1 MKKEKIIVDFQKQL
15 LTIYS
20 LVIRFNVDPYLLF
33 QDPMASY
40 DVNGH
45 DDNPMPRYDMIDS
58 NRHGT
63 RCAGEVAA
71 VANNSLCSLGI
82 AYHASVGGKNV

>member
-1 MKKEKIIVDFQKQL
+1 
-15 LTIYS
+15 
-20 LVIRFNVDPYLLF
+20 
-33 QDPMASY
+33 MASY

-63 RCAGEVAA
+63 RCAGKSRQSPTILSARSASPIMLQLA
-71 VANNSLCSLGI
+71 VRQFISNSNSYSIPGQI
-82 AYHASVGGKNV
+82 